1 MITKTSNND
10 KLYATWKKDH
20 EKNDEVYLI
29 IESETYP
36 LRLKLDTFNNTSGE
50 QNLELVRKGVRE
62 LLSKL
67 NICCHCCD
75 MEKVAE
81 DVVSFLI
88 DKSASYTTL
97 MQWFTCEYKAVY
109 E

>member
-88 DKSASYTTL
+88 DKSASHTTL
-97 MQWFTCEYKAVY
+97 TQWFT
-109 E
+109 